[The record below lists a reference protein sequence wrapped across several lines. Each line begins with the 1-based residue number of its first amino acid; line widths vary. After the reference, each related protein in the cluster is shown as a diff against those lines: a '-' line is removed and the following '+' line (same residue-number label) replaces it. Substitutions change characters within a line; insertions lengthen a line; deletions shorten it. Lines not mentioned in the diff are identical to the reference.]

1 MTKYYTEKEMHE
13 KLEIIFSKMEKQ
25 FTKEIQEIQEKQPF
39 DLSFYVHQASLENA
53 YISNPSEFDNNKI
66 SEDTLQM
73 VAAGAESIIE
83 SFHRTG
89 WY

>member
-1 MTKYYTEKEMHE
+1 MTYYTEKEMHE

-39 DLSFYVHQASLENA
+39 DLSFHVYQASLENA
-53 YISNPSEFDNNKI
+53 YMSNPSEFDNNKI
-66 SEDTLQM
+66 SEDTLHM
-73 VAAGAESIIE
+73 IAAGSESIIE
-83 SFHRTG
+83 SFHKTG

>member
-13 KLEIIFSKMEKQ
+13 KLELIFSKMEKQ
-25 FTKEIQEIQEKQPF
+25 FSKEIQEIQEKQPF
-39 DLSFYVHQASLENA
+39 DLSFYVYQASLENA
-53 YISNPSEFDNNKI
+53 YLDFSGEFDNNKI
-66 SEDTLQM
+66 SKDTLQT
-73 VAAGAESIIE
+73 VVAGAESIIE

>member
-1 MTKYYTEKEMHE
+1 
-13 KLEIIFSKMEKQ
+13 MEKQ

-39 DLSFYVHQASLENA
+39 DLSFRVYQASLENA

-66 SEDTLQM
+66 SEETLQM

-83 SFHRTG
+83 SFHRAG